1 MKNSTPD
8 SGSRIPPWIKKVIPF
23 LVSAIILYYYF
34 RKQDWQGLVA
44 ASSRVNFYTAVLA
57 ILVPQ
62 MILWLFETLIAHRH
76 IEWFYG
82 PASFKTFFW
91 VRGAIYLLIMLNP
104 SLGLGGFV
112 VYIWRKTGITW
123 PKLLGI
129 VLFRY
134 GLLIWGICVLLIPT
148 ALAMHRYVLHEIS
161 PALMWAWW
169 GILILGLIWLI
180 DSWIYWH
187 HKRFKG
193 MSSLI
198 VRSPEKKVWTAF
210 SSATKKQW
218 LLTWVFEVPS
228 AILYVTGI
236 YFLSRAFDVRVPYLE
251 FMVLSPFVIAIG
263 DMPVAFAGFGSTT
276 LAFFTFFGEYGS
288 AQSITALTLF
298 FPFARATIR
307 VLIGLVS
314 LKPAIKDINILL
326 QKPVSRK

>member
-1 MKNSTPD
+1 METPTPEPR
-8 SGSRIPPWIKKVIPF
+8 SRIPPWVKKVIPF
-23 LVSAIILYYYF
+23 LVSAVILYYYF
-34 RKQDWQGLVA
+34 HKQDWQGLLA
-44 ASSRVNFYTAVLA
+44 ASSRVNLYLA
-57 ILVPQ
+57 ILAIMCPQ
-62 MILWLFETLIAHRH
+62 MGLWFFETLIAHRH
-76 IEWFYG
+76 IEWFHE

-112 VYIWRKTGITW
+112 IYIWRKTGITW

-148 ALAMHRYVLHEIS
+148 ALAMHRYVVYENSRIVI
-161 PALMWAWW
+161 WIWW
-169 GILILGLIWLI
+169 GILIFGLIWLI
-180 DSWIYWH
+180 DAWIYWH
-187 HKRFKG
+187 HKKFRG
-193 MSSLI
+193 ISSLI
-198 VRSPEKKVWTAF
+198 VRNPEKTIWTAF
-210 SSATKKQW
+210 RSATRKQW
-218 LLTWVFEVPS
+218 LLTWALEVPP

-236 YFLSRAFDVRVPYLE
+236 YFLSRVFDVRIPYLE

-288 AQSITALTLF
+288 AEAITALTLF

-307 VLIGLVS
+307 VLIGLAS

-326 QKPVSRK
+326 QKPASRK